1 MEKNKEFDAS
11 TVRGPSTGR
20 SLLEPNSLQATR
32 FRLELRETGKK
43 SPQKPA
49 VWTEKSRYIP
59 PNSPL
64 TFKFTDLMVM
74 HTLRRAEAGP
84 FITPAGKV
92 EDGGGAAGRLSV
104 DSATLINVI

>member
-1 MEKNKEFDAS
+1 
-11 TVRGPSTGR
+11 
-20 SLLEPNSLQATR
+20 
-32 FRLELRETGKK
+32 
-43 SPQKPA
+43 
-49 VWTEKSRYIP
+49 
-59 PNSPL
+59 
-64 TFKFTDLMVM
+64 MVM